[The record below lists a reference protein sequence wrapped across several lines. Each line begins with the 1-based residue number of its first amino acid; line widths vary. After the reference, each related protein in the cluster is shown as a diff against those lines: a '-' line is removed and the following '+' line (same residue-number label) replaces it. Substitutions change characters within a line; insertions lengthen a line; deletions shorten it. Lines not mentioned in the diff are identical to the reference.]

1 MIEAYAFLAAFT
13 VQILVM
19 SVLLPAWFIRYVRV
33 QAASIPAERLAQ
45 LYPGVDLGQ
54 AQKRFLTQYRALTT
68 GIAVLGLLLL
78 GWLFSYMRRP
88 NWDEGKVDVLVTVHF
103 LVAYLVPLILVA
115 WVGVRFNKEHKRPLP
130 EGKRTAIL
138 QRRGLFDFVSPFI
151 VFLAVLS
158 YFLFAAFVIYIQQHQ
173 FPGFAGLII
182 NIGAVTLV
190 YALNAFVVYMTLYG
204 KKRNP
209 FETHAG
215 RLHTIGLSVKSSV
228 YSCIVIVVYLSLN
241 FSLRLLDMK
250 SWEPFALSTFF
261 IICALVASMGFAA
274 PLRKPEMDELG
285 SDGRLTP

>member
-13 VQILVM
+13 VQMLVM

-33 QAASIPAERLAQ
+33 RAASIPAERLVQ
-45 LYPGVDLGQ
+45 LYPGVDLGHVQ
-54 AQKRFLTQYRALTT
+54 ERFLTQYRALTT

-88 NWDEGKVDVLVTVHF
+88 NWDEGKVDVLVIAYF
-103 LVAYLVPLILVA
+103 LAAYFLPLVRFA
-115 WVGVRFNKEHKRPLP
+115 WLGVRFNKEHKRSLP

-138 QRRGLFDFVSPFI
+138 QRRGLFDFVSPLI
-151 VFLAVLS
+151 VFLAVSS
-158 YFLFAAFVIYIQQHQ
+158 YFLFAAFVIYIQQHP
-173 FPGFAGLII
+173 FPGFVGLI
-182 NIGAVTLV
+182 NLGGLTLI

-215 RLHTIGLSVKSSV
+215 RLHTIGLTVKSSV

-241 FSLRLLDMK
+241 FSLRLLDLK
-250 SWEPFALSTFF
+250 RWEPFALSIFF
-261 IICALVASMGFAA
+261 VICALVASMGFAA
-274 PLRKPEMDELG
+274 PLRKPEVNEIG
-285 SDGRLTP
+285 SDGRLIP